1 MPTYQYQCRQCGFET
16 EELQS
21 MSEAPLLLC
30 PRCNTENLMRI
41 LGGGAGL
48 IFKGTG
54 FYLTDYKKGTTGGS
68 GTPKKPER
76 KSEEQQGEG
85 KKSEEKRS
93 DEKRSDEKQ
102 SAGKRPDEKKSE
114 EKKPEKKE
122 PPKDIGGPAK
132 S

>member
-54 FYLTDYKKGTTGGS
+54 FYLTDYKKGAAGGS
-68 GTPKKPER
+68 GTVKKQER
-76 KSEEQQGEG
+76 KSEEQQGEA

-93 DEKRSDEKQ
+93 DEKRPDEKK
-102 SAGKRPDEKKSE
+102 SEEKKSE

-122 PPKDIGGPAK
+122 PPKDTGGPAK